1 MNKLAKKLV
10 IGIVLVLIPI
20 SKLMYWIII
29 SENSNSFIE
38 AKNTF
43 TNNYP
48 FFLRSNW
55 IHISLL
61 CIAMGLFIKAAS
73 RYSVLSALLLLIA
86 MALLFFQFWEMM

>member
-1 MNKLAKKLV
+1 MNTSAKKLV

-20 SKLMYWIII
+20 SKLVYWIII
-29 SENSNSFIE
+29 SENSNSLIE

-61 CIAMGLFIKAAS
+61 CIAMGLFIKTAS
-73 RYSVLSALLLLIA
+73 RYSILSALLLFLA
-86 MALLFFQFWEMM
+86 MALIFLQFWEMM

>member
-1 MNKLAKKLV
+1 MNTSAKKLV
-10 IGIVLVLIPI
+10 IGIILVLIPI
-20 SKLMYWIII
+20 SKLVYWIII

-43 TNNYP
+43 ANNYF

-61 CIAMGLFIKAAS
+61 CIAIGLFVKAAS

-86 MALLFFQFWEMM
+86 MALLFLQFWEMM

>member
-1 MNKLAKKLV
+1 MNTSAKKLV

-20 SKLMYWIII
+20 SKLVYWIII

-43 TNNYP
+43 ANNYF

-73 RYSVLSALLLLIA
+73 RYSILSALLLLIA
-86 MALLFFQFWEMM
+86 MALLFLQFLGMM

>member
-1 MNKLAKKLV
+1 MKISAKKLV

-20 SKLMYWIII
+20 SKLVYWIII
-29 SENSNSFIE
+29 SKNSNSLIE

-61 CIAMGLFIKAAS
+61 CIAMGLFIKTAS
-73 RYSVLSALLLLIA
+73 RYSILSALLLFLA
-86 MALLFFQFWEMM
+86 MALLFLQFWEMM